1 MRLPD
6 TRGTPEPMSQ
16 SLQDQLLKA
25 GLISKDRANKAKK
38 EKHQNRPK
46 GKKAPPPSESQRL
59 AREAA
64 ERDAAR
70 ARQINLQRAAD
81 GRKRDLAAQVDQL
94 IREHK
99 LDRKGGEIAY
109 KFTQGAAIRQIMVT
123 QALQEK
129 IVSGQLAIVS
139 LNDRYELVPQQVAER
154 IEERVAGTV
163 ILLNPRQAQATDAED
178 PYADYKVPDDLM
190 W

>member
-1 MRLPD
+1 MRSPITL
-6 TRGTPEPMSQ
+6 GTPEHMSQ
-16 SLQDQLLKA
+16 SLQEQLLKA
-25 GLISKDRANKAKK
+25 GLITKDKANKASK

-46 GKKAPPPSESQRL
+46 GKKAPQLTESQRL
-59 AREAA
+59 ARDAA
-64 ERDAAR
+64 ARDAAR
-70 ARQINLQRAAD
+70 ARRINLERAESS
-81 GRKRDLAAQVDQL
+81 RKKDLAAQVDQL

-99 LDRKGGEIAY
+99 LDRTGGEIAY
-109 KFTQGAAIRQIMVT
+109 KFTQGSVIRQIMVT

-129 IVSGQLAIVS
+129 VVSGQLAIVS
-139 LNDRYELVPQQVAER
+139 LDKRFELVPEQVARR

-163 ILLNPRQAQATDAED
+163 VLLNPRQPHTADAED

>member
-1 MRLPD
+1 
-6 TRGTPEPMSQ
+6 MSQ

-25 GLISKDRANKAKK
+25 GLISKDRANKANK

-46 GKKAPPPSESQRL
+46 GKKAPQPSESQRL

-70 ARQINLQRAAD
+70 ARQINLQRAED
-81 GRKRDLAAQVDQL
+81 GRKKDLSAQVDQL

-109 KFTQGAAIRQIMVT
+109 KFTRGSAIRQIMVT

-129 IVSGQLAIVS
+129 IVAGQLAIVS
-139 LNDRYELVPQQVAER
+139 LDTRFELVPQQVAQR

-163 ILLNPRQAQATDAED
+163 ILLNPRQQQTVDAED

>member
-1 MRLPD
+1 
-6 TRGTPEPMSQ
+6 MSQ

-38 EKHQNRPK
+38 EKHQNRQK
-46 GKKAPPPSESQRL
+46 GKKAAPPSESQRL

-70 ARQINLQRAAD
+70 ARQINLQRAED
-81 GRKRDLAAQVDQL
+81 GRKKELAAQVDQL
-94 IREHK
+94 IGEHK

-109 KFTQGAAIRQIMVT
+109 KFTQGATVRQIMVT

-129 IVSGQLAIVS
+129 IITGQLAVVS
-139 LNDRYELVPQQVAER
+139 LDGRYELVPQQVAQR

-163 ILLNPRQAQATDAED
+163 ILLNPREEQTGDPDD
-178 PYADYKVPDDLM
+178 PYANYKVPDDLM

>member
-1 MRLPD
+1 MPAPD
-6 TRGTPEPMSQ
+6 TRGAPEHMSQ

-25 GLISKDRANKAKK
+25 GLISKDKANKVKK

-46 GKKAPPPSESQRL
+46 GKKAPQLSESQRL

-64 ERDAAR
+64 ARDAAR
-70 ARQINLQRAAD
+70 ARQINLERTED
-81 GRKRDLAAQVDQL
+81 SRRKDLAAQVDQL

-99 LDRKGGEIAY
+99 LDRAGGEIAY
-109 KFTQGAAIRQIMVT
+109 KFTQGSAIRQIMVT

-129 IVSGQLAIVS
+129 VVAGQLAIVS
-139 LNDRYELVPQQVAER
+139 LNGRFELVPEQVALR

-163 ILLNPRQAQATDAED
+163 VLLNPRQPQTADAED